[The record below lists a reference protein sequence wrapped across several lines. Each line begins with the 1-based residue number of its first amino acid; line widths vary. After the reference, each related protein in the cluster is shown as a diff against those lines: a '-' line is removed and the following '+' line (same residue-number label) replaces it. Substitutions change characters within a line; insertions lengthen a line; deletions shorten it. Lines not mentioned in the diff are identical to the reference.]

1 MPRVAAAFVT
11 RSSYMVLVSFP
22 VAVGKYSNMD
32 FYSDSQ
38 LQSTVQVAW
47 KLLQEL
53 ERTQPLSRT
62 EE

>member
-32 FYSDSQ
+32 ILFRLTAPVCSPGGMEI
-38 LQSTVQVAW
+38 TPGA
-47 KLLQEL
+47 
-53 ERTQPLSRT
+53 
-62 EE
+62 